1 VFPYLSQTCRRPDSF
16 DCFWMFLDVSDTSS
30 INLLV
35 MREFVSGPPR
45 YHLAIKGVREQFV
58 VRDQNRVSFVHLR
71 VFTTENEIAVFNVY
85 FLDAQLVHSLKE
97 SARLVSCLLFVENKA
112 HMHMLC
118 VHGLK
123 CWRRSPAA
131 LSLCSSFG
139 FIVLVYLNKICH
151 RQEFFVTGS

>member
-1 VFPYLSQTCRRPDSF
+1 
-16 DCFWMFLDVSDTSS
+16 
-30 INLLV
+30 

-123 CWRRSPAA
+123 C
-131 LSLCSSFG
+131 
-139 FIVLVYLNKICH
+139 
-151 RQEFFVTGS
+151 